1 MKAPL
6 SACIIAMDEEERIGA
21 CLESLAFCDEI
32 LVVDSHS
39 RDRTREL
46 AAARGA
52 RVIERDWPGHVAQKE
67 HAIRAA
73 AHDWVLC
80 LDADEQLSPELR
92 AQIVALQQRGF
103 EGAQGWRFPRCSEYL
118 GRWIRHGTWY
128 PDRQLR
134 LFDRRR
140 GHWGGR
146 DPHDRV
152 ELDGRVG
159 ELAGELLHRP
169 YRTLGE
175 HLETIESYTSIMAR
189 GMWERG
195 ERASALDLLTHPLAR
210 VLRFYV
216 LKRGFLD
223 GWRGLLLALLAGWYV
238 FLKYAKL
245 LVRARWPQALPALA
259 LLLLLLSSALAAPA
273 VHAAGAQAPGLPT
286 APSWQLADALARA
299 PALEL
304 SAPTPEA
311 LAAARAALVA
321 HGASTVLASAPEAPR
336 VVLGTPAD
344 AQLRRLAARA
354 RVEIVP
360 GGFSFLGRIYTGD
373 DAFLGT
379 FEDPERAGQPLTV
392 LLANDVRSLV
402 HYARA
407 LAPRSLSCFAVW
419 RTGELERAGR
429 LEPERRLLPSVEFDA
444 FDAWRARASSDSRL
458 EFQGVALEFPRAAD
472 AGRMQFLL
480 AQCVAART
488 RARAWSAEGTP
499 LLGTRLYV
507 HARPG
512 DMHALT
518 GELELAL
525 ENPLAGSAHV
535 LLAPGLPHDSGAA
548 VARLA
553 ARAALGAPA
562 LPWLEDAA
570 AAYAARAWWG
580 IDLGQWQAWLARSE
594 ALPALAQL
602 LEAPRSERAAWPT
615 SAARSA
621 PARAELSPHL
631 AVPLRAL
638 AFEVLL
644 EERGAAWMRGLWRG
658 EHALPAGEDALALER
673 GWQQRLD
680 ELGSQHAD
688 ALALRARRRAL
699 PGSNL
704 AEGARA
710 GGFVLE
716 SGWTLGGAHWAGPSA
731 RESLQ
736 QAHAQGARLAF
747 LPAMYCP
754 QPLERALPG
763 ALARRAHFGLES
775 DAALAAACVQ
785 ARSAGHD
792 VWLAFELLASPWSG
806 YLGQSTLT
814 SVEQWAAFFEDYAR
828 VSTHVALLAELL
840 GLPGLCIGASLPSA
854 TSQLEGEPLRQ
865 AGEFGLAIDAQRR
878 SGWLAVI
885 ASVRAATSAA
895 LTYVA
900 RWDGELREVTFWS
913 ELDCVGYSLF
923 APLGFNAE
931 QRLPAARLA
940 DALGAQLLDAQSV
953 ASAHGKPLLALA
965 GASSSAEAWR
975 RPWTSRGPLDLE
987 QQRAWCRA
995 LRAAWAHHDA
1005 QGPKLAGLCLWQW
1018 SPDPAAGGPR
1028 DRGFALQNKPA
1039 EAELRALFE
1048 GR

>member
-1 MKAPL
+1 MRAPL

-21 CLESLAFCDEI
+21 CLESLAFCDEVV
-32 LVVDSHS
+32 VVDSHS
-39 RDRTREL
+39 SDRTREL

-67 HAIRAA
+67 YAIRAA
-73 AHDWVLC
+73 AHEWVLC
-80 LDADEQLSPELR
+80 VDADEQLSPELR
-92 AQIVALQQRGF
+92 AQIVRLQERGF

-140 GHWGGR
+140 GRWGGR

-159 ELAGELLHRP
+159 ELSGELLHRP
-169 YRTLGE
+169 YRTLAE
-175 HLETIESYTSIMAR
+175 HLETIESYTSLMAR

-245 LVRARWPQALPALA
+245 LVRARWPQALPAFALISLA
-259 LLLLLLSSALAAPA
+259 LVAPA
-273 VHAAGAQAPGLPT
+273 MHAAQAPGLPT
-286 APSWQLADALARA
+286 APRWRLAEALARA

-311 LAAARAALVA
+311 REAARDALAARGVA
-321 HGASTVLASAPEAPR
+321 SVLESAPRAPR

-344 AQLRRLAARA
+344 ALARRLAASA

-373 DAFLGT
+373 DAFLGC
-379 FEDPERAGQPLTV
+379 FEDPERPGEPLTL
-392 LLANDVRSLV
+392 LLANDARSLV

-407 LAPRSLSCFAVW
+407 LAPRALSCFAVW

-429 LEPERRLLPSVEFDA
+429 LEPERRLLPQVDFDSA
-444 FDAWRARASSDSRL
+444 DAWRARATSDSRIEL
-458 EFQGVALEFPRAAD
+458 QGVSLEFPRAAD
-472 AGRMQFLL
+472 AARMQFLL
-480 AQCVAART
+480 AQSVAART
-488 RARAWSAEGTP
+488 RARAWCARDAS
-499 LLGTRLYV
+499 LVGTRLYV
-507 HARPG
+507 HARPA

-525 ENPLAGSAHV
+525 ENPLAGTAHV

-553 ARAALGAPA
+553 ARAALGPPA
-562 LPWLEDAA
+562 LPWLEEAA
-570 AAYAARAWWG
+570 ATYAAQAWWG
-580 IDLGQWQAWLARSE
+580 VDLGQWQAWLARSATHPPLSE
-594 ALPALAQL
+594 LIA
-602 LEAPRSERAAWPT
+602 APGAAPT
-615 SAARSA
+615 SWHASVDAATS
-621 PARAELSPHL
+621 ARAELSPHL
-631 AVPLRAL
+631 AIPLRAL
-638 AFEVLL
+638 AFELAL
-644 EERGAAWMRGLWRG
+644 EERGAEGMRALWRG
-658 EHALPAGEDALALER
+658 TQPWPAGEEALAFEQR
-673 GWQQRLD
+673 WQARLS
-680 ELGSQHAD
+680 ELVTRHAD
-688 ALALRARRRAL
+688 ALALRARPRAL
-699 PGSNL
+699 PGANL
-704 AEGARA
+704 AQGARA

-716 SGWTLGGAHWAGPSA
+716 SGWQLGGAHWAGSAA

-736 QAHAQGARLAF
+736 KAHALGARLAF
-747 LPAMYCP
+747 LPAMFCP
-754 QPLERALPG
+754 QPLESPLPG

-806 YLGQSTLT
+806 YLGQATLT
-814 SVEQWAAFFEDYAR
+814 SVEQWSAFFDDYAR
-828 VSTHVALLAELL
+828 VGTHAALLAELL
-840 GLPGLCIGASLPSA
+840 GLSGFCIGSSLPSA
-854 TSQLEGEPLRQ
+854 TTQFDEQRL
-865 AGEFGLAIDAQRR
+865 ANADEFARAIDSLRR
-878 SGWLAVI
+878 SGWQALI
-885 ASVRAATSAA
+885 ARMRSATSAA

-900 RWDGELREVTFWS
+900 RWDGELREVSFWS
-913 ELDCVGYSLF
+913 ALDCVGYSLF
-923 APLGFNAE
+923 APLSPSDE

-940 DALGAQLLDAQSV
+940 DALGTQLLELHAFAREQ
-953 ASAHGKPLLALA
+953 GKPALVLA
-965 GASSSAEAWR
+965 GASSSADAGR
-975 RPWTSRGPLDLE
+975 RPWTSRGALDLE
-987 QQRAWCRA
+987 HQRAWCRA
-995 LRAAWAHHDA
+995 LRTAWAHHDA
-1005 QGPKLAGLCLWQW
+1005 QEPPLAGLCLWKW
-1018 SPDPAAGGPR
+1018 SPDPEAGGSH

>member
-1 MKAPL
+1 MKAKL

-32 LVVDSHS
+32 VVVDSHS
-39 RDRTREL
+39 SDRTREL

-73 AHDWVLC
+73 THDWVLC
-80 LDADEQLSPELR
+80 LDADEQLSPQLR
-92 AQIVALQQRGF
+92 AQIVALQERGF

-118 GRWIRHGTWY
+118 GSWIRNGTWY

-140 GHWGGR
+140 GRWGGR

-159 ELAGELLHRP
+159 ELSGELLHRP

-195 ERASALDLLTHPLAR
+195 ERASALDLITHPLAR

-245 LVRARWPQALPALA
+245 LVRERWPQALPVLA
-259 LLLLLLSSALAAPA
+259 LLLAAIVFAQPSAAQ
-273 VHAAGAQAPGLPT
+273 AAGLPSAPGWT
-286 APSWQLADALARA
+286 LAESLARA

-304 SAPTPEA
+304 SAPTPESES
-311 LAAARAALVA
+311 AARAALA
-321 HGASTVLASAPEAPR
+321 AQGAPAVLASAPHAPR
-336 VVLGTPAD
+336 IVLGTPAD
-344 AQLRRLAARA
+344 AQVRRLAASA
-354 RVEIVP
+354 RVEVVP

-373 DAFLGT
+373 DAFLGC
-379 FEDPERAGQPLTV
+379 FEDPDRPRQPLTL
-392 LLANDVRSLV
+392 LLANDARSLA

-429 LEPERRLLPSVEFDA
+429 LESDRRLLPSVEFDSA
-444 FDAWRARASSDSRL
+444 DAWRARANSDSRIDL
-458 EFQGVALEFPRAAD
+458 QGVSLEFPRATD
-472 AGRMQFLL
+472 AVRMQFLL
-480 AQCVAART
+480 AQSVAART
-488 RARAWSAEGTP
+488 RARAWCAQDASFGA
-499 LLGTRLYV
+499 TRLYV
-507 HARPG
+507 HAKPA

-525 ENPLAGSAHV
+525 ENPLAGTAHV

-548 VARLA
+548 VARLS

-570 AAYAARAWWG
+570 ATWAAQAWWG
-580 IDLGQWQAWLARSE
+580 VDLGQWQAWLARG
-594 ALPALAQL
+594 AQPPTLAQVL
-602 LEAPRSERAAWPT
+602 ASAAAAPRTWRANAQPQ
-615 SAARSA
+615 AQ
-621 PARAELSPHL
+621 AELSPHL
-631 AVPLRAL
+631 TVPLRAL
-638 AFEVLL
+638 AFELLL
-644 EERGAAWMRGLWRG
+644 EERGAEWMRALWRG
-658 EHALPAGEDALALER
+658 TQEWPEGEQALAFEQR
-673 GWQQRLD
+673 WQQRLS
-680 ELGSQHAD
+680 ELVARHAD
-688 ALALRARRRAL
+688 ALALRARKRAL
-699 PGSNL
+699 PGANL
-704 AEGARA
+704 AQGARA

-716 SGWTLGGAHWAGPSA
+716 SGWKLGGAHWAGTAA

-736 QAHAQGARLAF
+736 QAHALGARIAF
-747 LPAMYCP
+747 LPAMFCP
-754 QPLERALPG
+754 EPLESPLPG

-775 DAALAAACVQ
+775 DVALAAACVQ

-792 VWLAFELLASPWSG
+792 VWFAFELLASPWSG
-806 YLGQSTLT
+806 YLGQATLT
-814 SVEQWAAFFEDYAR
+814 SLEQWEAFFDDYAR
-828 VSTHVALLAELL
+828 VGTHAALLAELL
-840 GLPGLCIGASLPSA
+840 GLSGFCIGSSLPSA
-854 TSQLEGEPLRQ
+854 TTRLEGERL
-865 AGEFGLAIDAQRR
+865 ASADEFLLAIDAQRR
-878 SGWLAVI
+878 SGWQALI
-885 ASVRAATSAA
+885 ARVRGLTSAA

-900 RWDGELREVTFWS
+900 RWDGELREVGFWG
-913 ELDCVGYSLF
+913 ELDCVGYSAF
-923 APLGFNAE
+923 APLSPGGE
-931 QRLPAARLA
+931 QRLPAARLS
-940 DALGAQLLDAQSV
+940 DALGTQLLEAQAFARLQS
-953 ASAHGKPLLALA
+953 KPLLVLA
-965 GASSSAEAWR
+965 GASSSADAWR
-975 RPWTSRGPLDLE
+975 RPWTSRGALDLE

-995 LRAAWAHHDA
+995 LRDAWAYHDS
-1005 QGPKLAGLCLWQW
+1005 QVPPLAGLCLWQW
-1018 SPDPAAGGPR
+1018 SPDPDAGGSR

-1039 EAELRALFE
+1039 QAELRALFE